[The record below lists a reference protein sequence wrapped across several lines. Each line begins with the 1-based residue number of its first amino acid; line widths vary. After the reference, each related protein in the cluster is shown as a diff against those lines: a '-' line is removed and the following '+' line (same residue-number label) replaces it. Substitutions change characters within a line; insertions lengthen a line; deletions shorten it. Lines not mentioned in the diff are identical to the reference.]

1 MARMNPKSV
10 TRSELALF
18 LPTHPLRVAFE
29 QLLRQVAEVIP
40 DDVDDSQTVANISLD
55 TAARASAN
63 ASKALLGVLEL
74 AATGAA
80 ARSEASR
87 IAHLERR
94 VKELEEAPA
103 RRYETAISD
112 LRRQVAELQALTQ
125 GA

>member
-29 QLLRQVAEVIP
+29 QLLKQVGETIP
-40 DDVDDSQTVANISLD
+40 DDVDDSQTVANMSLD
-55 TAARASAN
+55 TATRASAN

-74 AATGAA
+74 AALGSTV
-80 ARSEASR
+80 RSEASR
-87 IAHLERR
+87 IAQLERR

-112 LRRQVAELQALTQ
+112 LRRQVADLQALTQ